1 MRVTFYGVRG
11 SFPVA
16 HPRVAGVGGNT
27 SCVALRAEGAP
38 TVIFDAGTGLRR
50 LSKELVHEG
59 FGDGAGEAILLT
71 SHTHWDHIQGFMHFA
86 PFYTPGNQF
95 TICARANHDRRL
107 RQVFEGQAARPY
119 FGYGLERFQ
128 SKIAWKAVT
137 EGTTFEIGPYTIRT
151 VRLNHPGVAV
161 GYRVEH
167 EGKAFVYMTD
177 TAPYSQQLLGE
188 GFHERKLETDPE
200 RIALLKQYGQELE
213 AFVEGADVL
222 LYDTF
227 FTQEQYEEN
236 PHWGHSTAEEGIRL
250 ARQGGVERLVLYH
263 HHPEAWD
270 DVLEGR
276 RDEQQNKHAG
286 SDVKVG
292 LARER
297 EWLEL

>member
-16 HPRVAGVGGNT
+16 HPRVTKVGGNT
-27 SCVALRAEGAP
+27 SCVALRVDGAP
-38 TVIFDAGTGLRR
+38 TLIFDAGTGMRR

-59 FGDGAGEAILLT
+59 FGDGAGEAVLLT
-71 SHTHWDHIQGFMHFA
+71 SHTHWDHIQGFMHFS
-86 PFYTPGNQF
+86 PFYTPGNRF
-95 TICARANHDRRL
+95 TICARADHDRRL

-128 SKIAWKAVT
+128 STIAWKPVS
-137 EGTTFEIGPYTIRT
+137 EGETYQLGPYTIRT
-151 VRLNHPGVAV
+151 VRLNHPGIAV

-167 EGKAFVYMTD
+167 GCKAFVYMTD
-177 TAPYSQQLLGE
+177 TAPYAEQLLGE
-188 GFHERKLETDPE
+188 GFHTRQPETDPQRLE
-200 RIALLKQYGQELE
+200 LLARYGRELE
-213 AFVEGADVL
+213 AFVQGADVL

-227 FTQEQYEEN
+227 FTAEQYAEN
-236 PHWGHSTAEEGIRL
+236 PHWGHSTPDEGIRL

-270 DVLEGR
+270 DVLEGQR
-276 RDEQQNKHAG
+276 AQHQDRDAG
-286 SDVKVG
+286 SDLKVL

-297 EWLEL
+297 ESLEL